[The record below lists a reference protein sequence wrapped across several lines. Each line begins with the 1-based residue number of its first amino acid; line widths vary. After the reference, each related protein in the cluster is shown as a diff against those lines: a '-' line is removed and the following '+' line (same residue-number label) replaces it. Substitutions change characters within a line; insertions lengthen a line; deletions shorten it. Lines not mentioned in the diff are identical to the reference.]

1 LSTWEWNRG
10 YVINILINFN
20 TNLLTNLCLHFGK
33 LCLDK
38 VQSVQRRFHG
48 LIHVRLRLL
57 LCIVEM
63 GGNVLLL
70 RPLVSGIAGLQS
82 KVVRPE
88 SWLVEADVL
97 QKYARFRS
105 LKIIK

>member
-1 LSTWEWNRG
+1 
-10 YVINILINFN
+10 
-20 TNLLTNLCLHFGK
+20 
-33 LCLDK
+33 
-38 VQSVQRRFHG
+38 
-48 LIHVRLRLL
+48 
-57 LCIVEM
+57 M